1 MITPDDY
8 TSIMATMAAREA
20 VPDGPDPVGRLL
32 RELCAEDPELL
43 SDPVL
48 QAALIELVQLRW
60 STVPSASPELLSLLD
75 GPGRGRVTSGQV
87 TQLGVTQ
94 LRMRRL
100 RMRQLR
106 LPRRRTVVAGL
117 AAGALVLTT
126 SSVAAANDR
135 LPQPAQRLFGGVIDD
150 LAPFR
155 VQQSRPGVPGGSRSP
170 ALPSSPAP
178 HQVPV
183 RASGAAP
190 SDESSP
196 TNQPPA
202 SATDPAAGASIGDD
216 FPAPTRWVN
225 PEPTDS
231 AGQGGERDTAEPSR
245 STDGPSSASRDEHP
259 TRPTA
264 TSPTT
269 RSATPS
275 AEPSGSYRG

>member
-150 LAPFR
+150 LTPFR
-155 VQQSRPGVPGGSRSP
+155 EQQSRPGVPGGRRSP
-170 ALPSSPAP
+170 AFPSSPAFHSSP
-178 HQVPV
+178 ALADRPV
-183 RASGAAP
+183 RGPDRLVVASLDLPDRPGQAP
-190 SDESSP
+190 MGEAGED
-196 TNQPPA
+196 QPRHRTRRPA
-202 SATDPAAGASIGDD
+202 
-216 FPAPTRWVN
+216 
-225 PEPTDS
+225 
-231 AGQGGERDTAEPSR
+231 
-245 STDGPSSASRDEHP
+245 
-259 TRPTA
+259 
-264 TSPTT
+264 T
-269 RSATPS
+269 RSRLKAV
-275 AEPSGSYRG
+275 GR